1 MDKPIQPPLLI
12 FEFMYNNSNPFLW
25 FQSSSIF
32 VLLPVII
39 PFFFFLHYNCII
51 YMKMPFYV
59 IYMQCTCIWCTN
71 YIENANVCE
80 RGDGAK

>member
-39 PFFFFLHYNCII
+39 PFFFFTLQLHHLYEDAILRNL
-51 YMKMPFYV
+51 YAMYV
-59 IYMQCTCIWCTN
+59 HLVHKLY
-71 YIENANVCE
+71 
-80 RGDGAK
+80 